1 MGGDAMAGNYSAFL
15 SALASSMHSVG
26 REAEMALDA
35 GGILR
40 EYARYAATGV
50 DKMMTMATC
59 KTAPGVAA
67 CVLAVSLS

>member
-15 SALASSMHSVG
+15 SALASSMHSGG

-40 EYARYAATGV
+40 EYGRYVETGV

-59 KTAPGVAA
+59 KTAPEVASA
-67 CVLAVSLS
+67 LAVSLS